1 MSATDKDLATPVTS
15 ATPATEPAASP
26 DSSDQDV
33 KSGKCTS
40 NDINCY
46 LDEDYWKDMNA
57 EAEGPLVDV
66 IQKLPKDLRMLFQSE
81 KEVVNETL
89 TVSGLEWTK
98 VDGDFETS
106 DYTELDDSELEQEM
120 IKLSAT
126 NKEEIVFSE
135 EKFKEIA
142 LEDEITAKTFVTL
155 DNGDMYIPRA
165 TVSDKMSTE
174 TVINVMDVA
183 TFIGISLLVVL
194 VFVMFLSKI
203 TRKEE
208 PKPQWGMPPPWMMRT

>member
-1 MSATDKDLATPVTS
+1 MSTTDHKDLATP

-46 LDEDYWKDMNA
+46 LNEDYWQDMNA
-57 EAEGPLVDV
+57 EAEGPLVEV
-66 IQKLPKDLRMLFQSE
+66 IQKLPTDLRMLFQSE
-81 KEVVNETL
+81 KEVVTETSM
-89 TVSGLEWTK
+89 VSGLEWTK

-106 DYTELDDSELEQEM
+106 DYIELDNSELEQEM

-126 NKEEIVFSE
+126 NKEELVFSE

-142 LEDEITAKTFVTL
+142 LEDEITANTFVTL
-155 DNGDMYIPRA
+155 DSGDTYIPKA

-183 TFIGISLLVVL
+183 AFVGVSLLVIL
-194 VFVMFLSKI
+194 TFVMFLSRI
-203 TRKEE
+203 TKKDE
-208 PKPQWGMPPPWMMRT
+208 PKPQWGMPPPWMMRR